1 MDTSVLALVV
11 TAVSFIVTSVSSTA
25 STGAVVVVSAGSA
38 VVGFEFSTACFSSV
52 PWAVVG
58 MSISIFTFLVA
69 SVFCTGETVLFVSF
83 SVTAAVKVSSTMI
96 EVVGLAILPTS
107 IFVLTSVR
115 GSLETVSVS
124 LAAAVT

>member
-1 MDTSVLALVV
+1 M
-11 TAVSFIVTSVSSTA
+11 
-25 STGAVVVVSAGSA
+25 
-38 VVGFEFSTACFSSV
+38 
-52 PWAVVG
+52 G

-69 SVFCTGETVLFVSF
+69 SVFCTGEAVLFVSF

-124 LAAAVT
+124 LAAVVT